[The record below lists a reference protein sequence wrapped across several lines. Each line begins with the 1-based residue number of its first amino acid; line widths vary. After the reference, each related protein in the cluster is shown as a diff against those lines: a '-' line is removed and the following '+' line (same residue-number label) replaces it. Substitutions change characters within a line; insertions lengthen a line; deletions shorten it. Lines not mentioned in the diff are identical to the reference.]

1 MATAAGPPTMKTGG
15 AGISVYIMGRDIMS
29 QDENQ
34 LKFAAAESAVAQV
47 SDGMILGLG
56 SGSTAEFAVRAIGKR
71 VQQGLR
77 IRGIPTSERTAAL
90 ARELGI
96 SLTTLADE
104 PQPDL
109 TIDGADE
116 VEEGNLNLIKGR
128 G

>member
-1 MATAAGPPTMKTGG
+1 MASVGCRSSNLRNKVVPLRGHPTMKIRG

-71 VQQGLR
+71 VQRGLR
-77 IRGIPTSERTAAL
+77 IVGIPTSERTAAL
-90 ARELGI
+90 AQIGR
-96 SLTTLADE
+96 A
-104 PQPDL
+104 
-109 TIDGADE
+109 ACR
-116 VEEGNLNLIKGR
+116 GR
-128 G
+128 GDMS